1 MKKYLISR
9 SFPGGA
15 VVKKPPANAGD
26 AGDAGSIAGSGRSP
40 GVGNGNS
47 LQYSCLENP
56 VDRGAWWAPVLGVAK
71 ESDTTELLSRST
83 LPTNSRYLF
92 PTADFKFPQYG
103 KGSLTTL
110 HRVKGNL
117 GFLSLLHKS
126 NLPLVVF
133 TLVYFTTIHLTCPS
147 KNLFITNNP
156 LSPFICVG
164 KKKKNISYRT
174 G

>member
-9 SFPGGA
+9 GFPGGA
-15 VVKKPPANAGD
+15 VVKNPPANAGD
-26 AGDAGSIAGSGRSP
+26 AEDAGSIAGSGRSP
-40 GVGNGNS
+40 GVGNGKS

-56 VDRGAWWAPVLGVAK
+56 VDRGAWRAPVLGVTK
-71 ESDTTELLSRST
+71 ESDTTERLSRST

-110 HRVKGNL
+110 HKVKGNL

-126 NLPLVVF
+126 NLPSVVF

-156 LSPFICVG
+156 LSPFICEE
-164 KKKKNISYRT
+164 KKKKEHFI
-174 G
+174 